1 MKIIARFLL
10 PTVLL
15 AGGLRAAEPLK
26 IHLISGSAE
35 YKSEAS
41 LREFSAHLQQLG
53 FVCTASWGQDKGRS
67 LPNLEAL
74 PAADLMIVFARRL
87 ALPAGQMKLIRAH
100 WEAGKPVLGIR
111 TASHAWGEKDNPDNA
126 VFDRQVLGN
135 HYTGHYGNEPVAVA
149 PVAAQAAH
157 PVLRGVRP
165 FNSAKLYKTGELAP
179 TAIALQHG
187 TNAQGR
193 QVVTLINEYRGG
205 RMFYTSLGIPEDF
218 RDENFRRLLV
228 NAIHWT
234 TRREPPAGP

>member
-1 MKIIARFLL
+1 MKIILRLL
-10 PTVLL
+10 LLAALL
-15 AGGLRAAEPLK
+15 AGRLIAAAPLK

-35 YKSEAS
+35 YQSEAS

-53 FVCTASWGQDKGRS
+53 FVCTASWGQDKGKS

-74 PAADLMIVFARRL
+74 PGADLMIVFARRL
-87 ALPAGQMKLIRAH
+87 TLPAEQMRIIRAH
-100 WEAGKPVLGIR
+100 WEAGKPVIGLR

-135 HYTGHYGNEPVAVA
+135 NYAGHYGAEPVAVT
-149 PVAAQAAH
+149 PVAAQAGH

-165 FNSAKLYKTGELAP
+165 FSSAKLYKTGELAP
-179 TAIALQHG
+179 SAVALQIG
-187 TNAQGR
+187 TNNQGK
-193 QVVTLINEYRGG
+193 QVVSLVNEYKGG

-218 RDENFRRLLV
+218 RDANFRRLLL

-234 TRREPPAGP
+234 TRRDFSAGP